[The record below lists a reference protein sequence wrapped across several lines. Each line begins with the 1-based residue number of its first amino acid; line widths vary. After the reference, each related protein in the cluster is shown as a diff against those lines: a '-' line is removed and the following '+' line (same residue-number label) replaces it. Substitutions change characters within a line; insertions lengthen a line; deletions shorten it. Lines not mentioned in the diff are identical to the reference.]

1 MDKKHKKPRHCKSE
15 ELKGLYFRNCLL
27 RNALLG
33 MGKMG
38 RRNKAMP
45 QKKANG

>member
-15 ELKGLYFRNCLL
+15 ELKGLYFRNCVL
-27 RNALLG
+27 RNALWE
-33 MGKMG
+33 MKKRVMQ
-38 RRNKAMP
+38 NKAML

>member
-1 MDKKHKKPRHCKSE
+1 MNKKHKKPRHCKSE
-15 ELKGLYFRNCLL
+15 ELKNQYFRKCLL

-33 MGKMG
+33 IGKMV
-38 RRNKAMP
+38 RRTEAAL